1 MPGSSSSA
9 TRTNPLIQAAQNH
22 AGLKSIYVNSGTW
35 IDSNGNL
42 TTMNFVV
49 ITPQGTD
56 AGSQTAVKLYNFE
69 GEVMNLM
76 VEDSAR
82 L

>member
-1 MPGSSSSA
+1 MVFGHTHEPA
-9 TRTNPLIQAAQNH
+9 HHAAQNH

-35 IDSNGNL
+35 IDHNPDA

-49 ITPQGTD
+49 ITPQGSAPDSETE
-56 AGSQTAVKLYNFE
+56 VKLYTFE
-69 GEVMNLM
+69 GEVMTLM
-76 VEDSAR
+76 AEDSAR